1 LRILILHWKDI
12 THPYAGGAENVLHK
26 LAKQLSLKHSVIWF
40 CGMYKG
46 SKEVEFIDG
55 VRIVRKGGPISVYP
69 SAVLFYLKNRKKFDI
84 IIDSITGVPW
94 FTPLYCRK
102 PKVAVIYHLGRKE
115 TFFIELPAMQG
126 LKGYFLAV
134 LAYIAES
141 SIGCLYKAIPF
152 ITFSE
157 DTKNEL
163 VNIGIPKTH
172 IYVAQEGI
180 SLTDYGP
187 GRKDDFP
194 HIIYV
199 GRMVRNKGVE
209 FLIKA
214 MRIVVQRIPN
224 AKLSLI
230 GRGYFEDKLIRL
242 IRELKLEDHVTFHG
256 YVSEREKIRLL
267 QRAHILVMPSLREG
281 WATPVIEA
289 NACGTPAIGSN
300 VPGIR
305 SAIIDGVTGLVVP
318 YGNIKELAEK
328 IIILLTN
335 HSLHQRMSENAMKWA
350 QNFDQRVMIQKF
362 IKIIDLLVEQSTQMT
377 KNHTN

>member
-1 LRILILHWKDI
+1 
-12 THPYAGGAENVLHK
+12 
-26 LAKQLSLKHSVIWF
+26 
-40 CGMYKG
+40 
-46 SKEVEFIDG
+46 
-55 VRIVRKGGPISVYP
+55 
-69 SAVLFYLKNRKKFDI
+69 
-84 IIDSITGVPW
+84 
-94 FTPLYCRK
+94 
-102 PKVAVIYHLGRKE
+102 
-115 TFFIELPAMQG
+115 
-126 LKGYFLAV
+126 
-134 LAYIAES
+134 
-141 SIGCLYKAIPF
+141 
-152 ITFSE
+152 
-157 DTKNEL
+157 
-163 VNIGIPKTH
+163 
-172 IYVAQEGI
+172 
-180 SLTDYGP
+180 
-187 GRKDDFP
+187 
-194 HIIYV
+194 
-199 GRMVRNKGVE
+199 MVRNKGVE

-242 IRELKLEDHVTFHG
+242 IRELKLEDHVTLHG

-267 QRAHILVMPSLREG
+267 QRAHIIVMPSLREG

-335 HSLHQRMSENAMKWA
+335 HPLHQRMSENAMKWA

-362 IKIIDLLVEQSTQMT
+362 IKIIDSLIEQ
-377 KNHTN
+377 

>member
-1 LRILILHWKDI
+1 
-12 THPYAGGAENVLHK
+12 
-26 LAKQLSLKHSVIWF
+26 
-40 CGMYKG
+40 
-46 SKEVEFIDG
+46 
-55 VRIVRKGGPISVYP
+55 
-69 SAVLFYLKNRKKFDI
+69 
-84 IIDSITGVPW
+84 
-94 FTPLYCRK
+94 
-102 PKVAVIYHLGRKE
+102 
-115 TFFIELPAMQG
+115 MQG